1 MRAVL
6 PAAAAGAVATFV
18 VAATSLLGHGQSP
31 QLPLEP
37 YGRSGESVSPAY
49 EGWYQNPDG
58 SFSLLVGYYNRNL
71 NQSLDIPIGPNNR
84 IEPGMPDQGQPT
96 HFLPHRQ
103 WGVFTIRVPRDFG
116 NNRLTWT
123 IVSAG
128 QTLSVPLGLNPL
140 YKVSPFK
147 DEAMGNTPPLL
158 RFERQGPALTGP
170 PRGFAASF
178 SAIQRRPLTLTVW
191 VAHEAGWKI
200 ENSGAAGN
208 SNKKSG
214 PDLTLTWSKFRGPGD
229 VTFARAMPSIEK
241 PDGAATTTAAFSA
254 PGDYVLRAQ
263 VNDTSGDGGMGFQ
276 CCWTN
281 GLVLVT
287 VKPNG
292 GE

>member
-1 MRAVL
+1 M
-6 PAAAAGAVATFV
+6 TCV
-18 VAATSLLGHGQSP
+18 VAAAPLLCHGQASP

-37 YGRSGESVSPAY
+37 PGRFGESVNPAY
-49 EGWYQNPDG
+49 EGWYPNPDG
-58 SFSLLVGYYNRNL
+58 SFNLLVGYYNRNQ
-71 NQSLDIPIGPNNR
+71 NQSLDIPVGPNNR
-84 IEPGMPDQGQPT
+84 IEPGGPDQGQPT

-103 WGVFTIRVPRDFG
+103 WGIFTITVPKDFG

-140 YKVSPFK
+140 YKISPLK

-158 RFERQGPALTGP
+158 RFKREGLPLTGP
-170 PRGFAASF
+170 PRGIVASF
-178 SAIQRRPLTLTVW
+178 SATQRQPLTLTAW
-191 VAHEAGWKI
+191 LAHEVGWKI

-214 PDLTLTWSKFRGPGD
+214 PDLMLTWSKFRGPGD
-229 VTFARAMPSIEK
+229 ATFASVTPTIEK
-241 PDGAATTTAAFSA
+241 PDGKATTTASFSE
-254 PGDYVLRAQ
+254 PGDYILRAQ
-263 VNDTSGDGGMGFQ
+263 VNDTSGDGGAGFQ

-281 GLVLVT
+281 ALVQVT
-287 VKPNG
+287 VKPTNG